1 MVARR
6 GPATMRRFL
15 LFAGMQYYPF
25 GGWSDFRGAY
35 DTLIEALS
43 AQRSGD
49 WWQVVDTESMSIV
62 AQG

>member
-1 MVARR
+1 
-6 GPATMRRFL
+6 MRRFL